1 MSSDFFLSCIRGIF
15 ALSIKQQTT
24 MIEKVRDFFR
34 EHYGYVNLQ
43 AISDATIEEF
53 MGRSYIKDRS
63 FESQMDLLYDTILAN
78 DMTEVQE

>member
-1 MSSDFFLSCIRGIF
+1 
-15 ALSIKQQTT
+15 

-34 EHYGYVNLQ
+34 TRYGYVNLQ

-53 MGRSYIKDRS
+53 MGRSYIKDRA